1 MIFPPSFSSNDIE
14 DRIFPQITMALIC
27 CYCLLVSFVNLGRL
41 YLVHLFRPFL
51 LLIVFAI
58 FWIPFSKN
66 GIGDS
71 FVSFVSFLKLDMG
84 ILYMFAVY
92 LMLIKYGEKM
102 EKYLFLM
109 YFIQVLYVFYCLVV
123 EKRAAIESNEKIFDS
138 NSGFMLVCCIPMALL
153 IPFKRFRI
161 YLVLLLT
168 AGCLISGQR
177 SAALAAVL
185 SLPFCFLYLKD
196 VIARKDYLYIGVL
209 FLLLGLPI
217 LVSAV
222 DNIVARNNIDLRHG
236 SVGSGRE
243 IFWLIVWKSFWGGDF
258 VNVLLGNGLDSVPT
272 LLKRKYGMAIGAHNG
287 WLDHLY
293 SFGLLGIC
301 FYIYTFILLFKSNYL
316 VRRYYYKFRGV
327 LAIAALLF
335 LVKSLTS
342 HGYWDIA
349 SNPLT
354 GMISFVVYKYYY
366 DQSDYYDLNVYYD
379 TEVSNYI
386 RNH

>member
-1 MIFPPSFSSNDIE
+1 M
-14 DRIFPQITMALIC
+14 
-27 CYCLLVSFVNLGRL
+27 
-41 YLVHLFRPFL
+41 
-51 LLIVFAI
+51 
-58 FWIPFSKN
+58 
-66 GIGDS
+66 
-71 FVSFVSFLKLDMG
+71 
-84 ILYMFAVY
+84 
-92 LMLIKYGEKM
+92 
-102 EKYLFLM
+102 
-109 YFIQVLYVFYCLVV
+109 
-123 EKRAAIESNEKIFDS
+123 
-138 NSGFMLVCCIPMALL
+138 
-153 IPFKRFRI
+153 
-161 YLVLLLT
+161 
-168 AGCLISGQR
+168 
-177 SAALAAVL
+177 
-185 SLPFCFLYLKD
+185 
-196 VIARKDYLYIGVL
+196 
-209 FLLLGLPI
+209 LLGLPI

-349 SNPLT
+349 SNPLS

-386 RNH
+386 RN

>member
-1 MIFPPSFSSNDIE
+1 
-14 DRIFPQITMALIC
+14 
-27 CYCLLVSFVNLGRL
+27 
-41 YLVHLFRPFL
+41 
-51 LLIVFAI
+51 
-58 FWIPFSKN
+58 
-66 GIGDS
+66 
-71 FVSFVSFLKLDMG
+71 
-84 ILYMFAVY
+84 MFAVY

-301 FYIYTFILLFKSNYL
+301 FYIYTFIFNNS
-316 VRRYYYKFRGV
+316 
-327 LAIAALLF
+327 
-335 LVKSLTS
+335 SL
-342 HGYWDIA
+342 I
-349 SNPLT
+349 
-354 GMISFVVYKYYY
+354 I
-366 DQSDYYDLNVYYD
+366 Q
-379 TEVSNYI
+379 
-386 RNH
+386 